1 MSNIQKWDGKA
12 IQADG
17 RISSLCVHNKTTK
30 CTTVYYLLMYF
41 LVVCLIV
48 SKDSWELST
57 DKQENCIQMKDYLKE
72 KAANKLFIFSVSH
85 LYLS

>member
-1 MSNIQKWDGKA
+1 M
-12 IQADG
+12 
-17 RISSLCVHNKTTK
+17 CVHNKTTK